1 MRHTLPVIAITF
13 LCATLACGSQSPAA
27 PTSASLGTVGC
38 TGGLSELQP
47 GRSQAGRLQ
56 RGQAVAGRSVRFS
69 AGAFARWA

>member
-38 TGGLSELQP
+38 TGGLSDFNLGGARQ
-47 GRSQAGRLQ
+47 GG
-56 RGQAVAGRSVRFS
+56 FS
-69 AGAFARWA
+69 AARQ